1 MTDTG
6 HKPTS
11 GMKSAAR
18 RALAWH
24 KDGKRGGTSVGY
36 ARANQI
42 VAGESLSDDTVKR
55 MYSFFS
61 RHEVDKK
68 ATGFNSGEEG
78 YPSPGRVAWDL
89 WGGDSGYAFARSKVK
104 HTIKKMIMDEIGD
117 LVKGS
122 GKSIKVGQMV
132 SWGSSGGNA
141 TGKVVKVKRNGS
153 IKVPDSSFTITGTED
168 NPAVLIRVYQDG
180 KPTDTLVGHKM
191 NTLRSIKKTIGGSS
205 SQHQY
210 EDEAGTPESY
220 VRNGGEKENMS
231 ENIEKTTTEPD
242 PNGDIAVLKSV
253 DSDLARRKIQKA
265 IISLEKAMANMPD
278 TGRASSVSVSNETAP
293 VSKAVDTDNDK
304 KTDLSRPN
312 SDDVSSAVTKSA
324 SDYLYS
330 AKKAIKKAL
339 ANLPDT
345 SRASSVSVSQEAG
358 PINKDVGNATD
369 VDGVGA
375 NSKPANDTVSQD
387 AKPMTKACT
396 CGDCP
401 ECSAKA
407 VTKANTCGA
416 EDCTGADCKKCAA
429 MGIKKA
435 ACDCCDKCGPDCK
448 GGCCDKCTSVK
459 LEDAYGMSKSAID
472 AVTESQS
479 KTSLDMINDAKVDV
493 LSKSAWGGAFGAP
506 SIPRI
511 K

>member
-1 MTDTG
+1 MADSG

-11 GMKSAAR
+11 GMKSAAK

-24 KDGKRGGTSVGY
+24 KDGKRGGTSIGY

-89 WGGDSGYAFARSKVK
+89 WGGDSGYAFSRSKVK

-117 LVKGS
+117 LVKAS

-153 IKVPDSSFTITGTED
+153 IKVPNSSFTITGTED

-220 VRNGGEKENMS
+220 VRNGGENKDMS
-231 ENIEKTTTEPD
+231 ENIKKTTEPD
-242 PNGDIAVLKSV
+242 PEGDIAVLKSV
-253 DSDLARRKIQKA
+253 NSDLARRKISKA
-265 IISLEKAMANMPD
+265 IDSLEKAMANLPD
-278 TGRASSVSVSNETAP
+278 TSRASGVNVSQEAAP
-293 VSKAVDTDNDK
+293 VNKSVDLTQ
-304 KTDLSRPN
+304 
-312 SDDVSSAVTKSA
+312 VVTKSA

-345 SRASSVSVSQEAG
+345 GRAGSVAVSNETT
-358 PINKDVGNATD
+358 PIKKDVGDAQD
-369 VDGVGA
+369 AVGVGE

-401 ECSAKA
+401 ECSAKS

-416 EDCTGADCKKCAA
+416 ADCTGTDCKKCNA
-429 MGIKKA
+429 MGMTKA
-435 ACDCCDKCGPDCK
+435 ACDCCDKCDANCDGK
-448 GGCCDKCTSVK
+448 CCDKCTSVK
-459 LEDAYGMSKSAID
+459 LDEAEGMAPGNLQLEDAVGITKSVD
-472 AVTESQS
+472 EVVTESQS
-479 KTSLDMINDAKVDV
+479 QTSLEMINNAKMDISDSV
-493 LSKSAWGGAFGAP
+493 WGGAFGAP